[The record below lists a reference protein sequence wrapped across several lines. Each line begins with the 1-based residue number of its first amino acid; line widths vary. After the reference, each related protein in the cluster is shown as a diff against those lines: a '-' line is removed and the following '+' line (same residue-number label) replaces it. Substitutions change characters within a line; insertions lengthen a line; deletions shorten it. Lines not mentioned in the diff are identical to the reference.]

1 MQHLRPRQEKRPG
14 QGQSSRLLLL
24 KLKIRGHPLVPQA
37 WPPFQSLCALGP
49 LVHSPLTTGGKGLCV
64 PGVAGMTLCK
74 AGKPRSTW
82 TATRTAQAPPLQSLL
97 NATRADP
104 KTSVKGGATRDQSHT
119 LGPPAPR
126 VYFPVSSVASGRA
139 GCTKCSRGFSLG
151 SSRAHTHR
159 SLSTGGTPG

>member
-1 MQHLRPRQEKRPG
+1 MTPG

-24 KLKIRGHPLVPQA
+24 KEKARGHPLVPQA

-74 AGKPRSTW
+74 AGEPRSTW
-82 TATRTAQAPPLQSLL
+82 TATRTAQALPLQGLL

-104 KTSVKGGATRDQSHT
+104 KTSEGGEAQGTRATHWHHQRPGLIFLLVQSPQAGLAAPSAHGGSPW
-119 LGPPAPR
+119 GPP
-126 VYFPVSSVASGRA
+126 GL
-139 GCTKCSRGFSLG
+139 T
-151 SSRAHTHR
+151 HTEAC
-159 SLSTGGTPG
+159 L